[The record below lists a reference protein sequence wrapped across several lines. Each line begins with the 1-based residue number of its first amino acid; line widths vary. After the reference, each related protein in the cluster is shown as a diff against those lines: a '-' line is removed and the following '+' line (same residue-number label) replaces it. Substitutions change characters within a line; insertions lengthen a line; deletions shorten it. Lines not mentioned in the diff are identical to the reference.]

1 MLVFYKKNFQNKPGK
16 MRDMTQGSPAK
27 LILQFGFPL
36 FIGLMF
42 QQVYSMV
49 DTMIAGR
56 YIGESAIAAIG
67 ASSAVYS
74 LLINF
79 SSGLNNGYGLI
90 VARFFGEGD
99 REKLKKSIAC
109 MLVLNIFMAVILT
122 AAALLVIR
130 PLMHLLQTP
139 EEVFG
144 QALKYIM
151 VIVGGL
157 AATIFYNMCAGLLRA
172 VGNSVIPL
180 VFLVFSSV
188 LNIALDALFVI
199 CFHSDV
205 SGVAAATV
213 IAQGVSTLLCGA
225 FILKNYKEILPQKI
239 HFKIDRTIRK
249 EMVTTGFSMGL
260 MMSVFDIGSILL
272 QGAINALGMEILAA
286 HTAARRLLVLFM
298 QPQGA
303 LSAAAAT
310 YVSQNWGAGKTE
322 RIKKGMKDVFLM
334 ETVWSAA
341 AWGLV
346 LLFGQAMIRLT
357 TGTDNPLIL
366 DNAWMNLQI
375 NLPLFIPLGIL
386 VSLRTCMQGM
396 GCKIAPV
403 VSSLLELLIKIAA
416 AFFVV
421 PLWGYFGASL
431 AEPSTWVVCVL
442 FLIVVFGVKRKE
454 LLCQK
459 IKKK

>member
-1 MLVFYKKNFQNKPGK
+1 MSASLKNIFQLKAGK
-16 MRDMTQGSPAK
+16 MKDMTQGTPAK

-49 DTMIAGR
+49 DTMVAGR

-79 SSGLNNGYGLI
+79 SSGLNSGYGLI
-90 VARFFGEGD
+90 VARFFGEGN

-109 MLVLNIFMAVILT
+109 MFVLNIIMAVILT
-122 AAALLVIR
+122 TATLLVIR
-130 PLMHLLQTP
+130 PLMHVLQTP
-139 EEVFG
+139 DEVFD
-144 QALKYIM
+144 QALKYIV

-157 AATIFYNMCAGLLRA
+157 TATIFYNMCAGLLRA
-172 VGNSVIPL
+172 VGNSIIPL

-188 LNIALDALFVI
+188 LNIVLDALFVI
-199 CFHSDV
+199 CFHTDV
-205 SGVAAATV
+205 SGVAVATV
-213 IAQGVSTLLCGA
+213 IAQGVSALLCGG
-225 FILKNYKEILPQKI
+225 FILKNYKEIMPQKV
-239 HFKIDRTIRK
+239 HFQTDQTIRK

-260 MMSVFDIGSILL
+260 MMSVYDIGSILL

-303 LSAAAAT
+303 ISTAAAT
-310 YVSQNWGAGKTE
+310 YVSQNWGAGKID
-322 RIKKGMKDVFLM
+322 RIRKGMRDVFLM
-334 ETVWSAA
+334 ETVWSGA
-341 AWGLV
+341 AWILV
-346 LLFGQAMIRLT
+346 LLFGQALIRLT

-366 DNAWMNLQI
+366 DNAWMNLRI

-386 VSLRTCMQGM
+386 ISLRTCMQGM

-403 VSSLLELLIKIAA
+403 ISSILELTIKIIA
-416 AFFVV
+416 AFYIV

-442 FLIVVFGVKRKE
+442 FLIVVFGVR
-454 LLCQK
+454 
-459 IKKK
+459 KKKLLGDRYVRE